1 MTLTWHADTM
11 TTFSA
16 STCMSFIPTEAAK
29 WNHVASLGR
38 IGTLVGS
45 IWCPAG
51 TVASYCKIDRAGIG
65 MIAIKLVEEHSW
77 AIIAWF

>member
-1 MTLTWHADTM
+1 MT
-11 TTFSA
+11 
-16 STCMSFIPTEAAK
+16 FIPTAAAK
-29 WNHVASLGR
+29 WNHVGSLRR

-51 TVASYCKIDRAGIG
+51 TVASYCEIDRASIG
-65 MIAIKLVEEHSW
+65 MIAIEPVEEHSW